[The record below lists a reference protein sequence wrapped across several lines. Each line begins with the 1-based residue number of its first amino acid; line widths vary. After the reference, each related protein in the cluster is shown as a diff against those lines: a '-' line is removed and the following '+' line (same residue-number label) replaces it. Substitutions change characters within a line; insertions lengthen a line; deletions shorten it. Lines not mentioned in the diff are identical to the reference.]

1 MTLALLYLNDQ
12 ALRLF
17 TETGEQRSESGYVQ
31 IDDNGLISGD
41 AARADAWLRPQF
53 SYNQHWRQLDQRPLK
68 KNLRW
73 ARSHAD
79 MAYAQLRQLL
89 HGIDQPQLVLGV
101 PASLDDSQLALLLG
115 LLKAQSV
122 EVCGIV
128 DNALLSAAPEHRAVL
143 ELQQHQ
149 SVISHLQRA
158 DGQLQVASHELLL
171 DLGALAIQRDVAR
184 HISDQLIA
192 DTRYDPLHSSASQQ
206 ALHDAL
212 PDWLARLAQQTEY
225 LTELPSPQGALA
237 LRLNRA
243 RLQGILA
250 PRTENLNRAL
260 QHHAANHLAIAP
272 ASELLATFSPNLSP
286 NLSPDLSGVTI
297 VGAADAARRGLAL
310 GRAWQRNPPPL
321 QRQQSL
327 AIALIDDRAGRP
339 SAARADSTAQAQT
352 DDGAATSIHLLYQN
366 RAWRLDQPLSI
377 SLAGD
382 QLAVAYG
389 QLASADI
396 TLIKDAQGL
405 RVIASSGAHEVQ
417 LPSRHKAG
425 EWLQLGASKVALIEV
440 VDA

>member
-1 MTLALLYLNDQ
+1 MTLALLHLNDQ

-73 ARSHAD
+73 ARNHAD

-122 EVCGIV
+122 RVCGIV
-128 DNALLSAAPEHRAVL
+128 DNALLSAAPEHRAIL

-158 DGQLQVASHELLL
+158 EGQLQVASHELLL

-225 LTELPSPQGALA
+225 MTELPSPQGALA

-243 RLQGILA
+243 RLQEILA
-250 PRTENLNRAL
+250 PRTENLKRAL
-260 QHHAANHLAIAP
+260 QHHTANHLAIAP
-272 ASELLATFSPNLSP
+272 ASELLATFSPSP
-286 NLSPDLSGVTI
+286 NLSGVTI
-297 VGAADAARRGLAL
+297 IGAVDAARRGLAL

-339 SAARADSTAQAQT
+339 SAVRANSTAQAQT
-352 DDGAATSIHLLYQN
+352 DDDVAAATHLLYQD

-396 TLIKDAQGL
+396 TLIKDARGL
-405 RVIASSGAHEVQ
+405 RVIANSGALEVQ

>member
-1 MTLALLYLNDQ
+1 LHLNDQ

-73 ARSHAD
+73 ARNHAD

-122 EVCGIV
+122 RVCGIV
-128 DNALLSAAPEHRAVL
+128 DNALLSAAPEHRAIL

-158 DGQLQVASHELLL
+158 EGQLQVASHELLL

-225 LTELPSPQGALA
+225 MTELPSPQGALA

-243 RLQGILA
+243 RLQEILA
-250 PRTENLNRAL
+250 PRTENLKRAL
-260 QHHAANHLAIAP
+260 QHHTANHLAIAP
-272 ASELLATFSPNLSP
+272 ASELLATFSPSP
-286 NLSPDLSGVTI
+286 NLSGVTI
-297 VGAADAARRGLAL
+297 IGAVDAARRGLAL

-339 SAARADSTAQAQT
+339 SAVRANSTAQAQT
-352 DDGAATSIHLLYQN
+352 DDDVAAATHLLYQD

-396 TLIKDAQGL
+396 TLIKDARGL
-405 RVIASSGAHEVQ
+405 RVIANSGALEVQ

>member
-1 MTLALLYLNDQ
+1 MTPALLHLNDQ

-122 EVCGIV
+122 RVCGIV

-260 QHHAANHLAIAP
+260 QHHTANHLAIAP
-272 ASELLATFSPNLSP
+272 ASELLATFSPN
-286 NLSPDLSGVTI
+286 LSGVTI

-339 SAARADSTAQAQT
+339 SAARANSTARAQT
-352 DDGAATSIHLLYQN
+352 DDDVAAATHLLYHN

-377 SLAGD
+377 SLAGT

-405 RVIASSGAHEVQ
+405 RVIASSGALEVQ
-417 LPSRHKAG
+417 LPTRHKAG

>member
-1 MTLALLYLNDQ
+1 MTLALLHLNDQ

-17 TETGEQRSESGYVQ
+17 TDTGEQRSESGYVQ

-73 ARSHAD
+73 ARNHAD

-122 EVCGIV
+122 RVCGIV
-128 DNALLSAAPEHRAVL
+128 DNALLSAAPEHRGVL

-212 PDWLARLAQQTEY
+212 PDWLACLAQQTEY
-225 LTELPSPQGALA
+225 MTELPSPQGALA

-243 RLQGILA
+243 RLQEILA
-250 PRTENLNRAL
+250 PRPANLNRAL

-272 ASELLATFSPNLSP
+272 ASELLATISPN
-286 NLSPDLSGVTI
+286 LSGVTI

-339 SAARADSTAQAQT
+339 SAARANSTAQAQT
-352 DDGAATSIHLLYQN
+352 DDDVAAATHLLYQD

-377 SLAGD
+377 SLCGD
-382 QLAVAYG
+382 QLAVTYG

-405 RVIASSGAHEVQ
+405 RVLASSGAFEVQ

-425 EWLQLGASKVALIEV
+425 EWLQLGASKIALIEV
-440 VDA
+440 VNA

>member
-1 MTLALLYLNDQ
+1 MTLALLHLNDQ

-17 TETGEQRSESGYVQ
+17 TETGEQRCESGYVQ

-79 MAYAQLRQLL
+79 MAYAQLRQIL
-89 HGIDQPQLVLGV
+89 HGIDQPQLVVGV

-122 EVCGIV
+122 RVCGIV
-128 DNALLSAAPEHRAVL
+128 DNALLSAAPEHRVVL
-143 ELQQHQ
+143 ELQHHQ
-149 SVISHLQRA
+149 SVISHLKRA
-158 DGQLQVASHELLL
+158 DGQLQVASHEQLL

-225 LTELPSPQGALA
+225 LAELPSPQGLLA
-237 LRLNRA
+237 LRLNRT
-243 RLQGILA
+243 RLQEILA
-250 PRTENLNRAL
+250 PRSENLNRAL

-272 ASELLATFSPNLSP
+272 ASELLATFILG
-286 NLSPDLSGVTI
+286 LSPDLNDVTI
-297 VGAADAARRGLAL
+297 TDAADAARRGLAL
-310 GRAWQRNPPPL
+310 GRAWQRDPPTL
-321 QRQQSL
+321 QRQQSV

-339 SAARADSTAQAQT
+339 SARRTDSTAQPQT
-352 DDGAATSIHLLYQN
+352 DNDAATTAHMLYKN
-366 RAWRLDQPLSI
+366 RAWRLDKPLSI
-377 SLAGD
+377 SLVGD
-382 QLAVAYG
+382 QLDVAYG

-405 RVIASSGAHEVQ
+405 RVIASNGTLEVQ
-417 LPSRHKAG
+417 LPTRHKAG

-440 VDA
+440 MDA

>member
-1 MTLALLYLNDQ
+1 MTPALLHLNDQ

-122 EVCGIV
+122 EVYGIV

-260 QHHAANHLAIAP
+260 QHHTANHLAIAP
-272 ASELLATFSPNLSP
+272 ASELLATFSPN
-286 NLSPDLSGVTI
+286 LSGVTI

-310 GRAWQRNPPPL
+310 GRAWQHNPPPL

-339 SAARADSTAQAQT
+339 SAARANSTARAQT
-352 DDGAATSIHLLYQN
+352 DDDVAAATHLLYHN

-377 SLAGD
+377 SLAGT

-405 RVIASSGAHEVQ
+405 RVLASSGAFEVQ

>member
-1 MTLALLYLNDQ
+1 MTLALLHLNDQ

-68 KNLRW
+68 KDLRW
-73 ARSHAD
+73 ARNHAD
-79 MAYAQLRQLL
+79 MAFAQLRQLL

-115 LLKAQSV
+115 LLKAQSA
-122 EVCGIV
+122 EVFGIV
-128 DNALLSAAPEHRAVL
+128 DNALLSAAPEHRVVL

-149 SVISHLQRA
+149 SVISHLQRT

-206 ALHDAL
+206 ALHDDL
-212 PDWLARLAQQTEY
+212 PEWLARLAQQTEY
-225 LTELPSPQGALA
+225 LTELPSPQGPLA

-243 RLQGILA
+243 RLQRLLA

-260 QHHAANHLAIAP
+260 QHQAANPLAIAP
-272 ASELLATFSPNLSP
+272 ASELLATFSPNLG
-286 NLSPDLSGVTI
+286 GVT
-297 VGAADAARRGLAL
+297 VVAAADAARRGLAL
-310 GRAWQRNPPPL
+310 GRAWLRNPPPL
-321 QRQQSL
+321 HRQQSL

-339 SAARADSTAQAQT
+339 SVARADSTAQPQT
-352 DDGAATSIHLLYQN
+352 DDDTATATHLLYQG

-377 SLAGD
+377 SLAED
-382 QLAVAYG
+382 QLDVAYG
-389 QLASADI
+389 HLASADVN
-396 TLIKDAQGL
+396 LIKDSQGL
-405 RVIASSGAHEVQ
+405 RVIASSGALEVQ
-417 LPSRHKAG
+417 LPNRHNAG

>member
-1 MTLALLYLNDQ
+1 MTLALLHLNDQ

-122 EVCGIV
+122 EVYGIV

-143 ELQQHQ
+143 ELQHHQ

-260 QHHAANHLAIAP
+260 QHHTANHLAIAP
-272 ASELLATFSPNLSP
+272 ASELLATFSPN
-286 NLSPDLSGVTI
+286 LSGVTI

-310 GRAWQRNPPPL
+310 GRAWQHNPPPL

-339 SAARADSTAQAQT
+339 SAARANSTARAQT
-352 DDGAATSIHLLYQN
+352 DDDVAAATHLLYHN

-382 QLAVAYG
+382 QLAIACG

-405 RVIASSGAHEVQ
+405 RVIASSGALEVQ
-417 LPSRHKAG
+417 LPTRHKAG

>member
-1 MTLALLYLNDQ
+1 MTLALLHLNDQ
-12 ALRLF
+12 ALRLC

-122 EVCGIV
+122 RVCGIV

-149 SVISHLQRA
+149 SVISHLKRA
-158 DGQLQVASHELLL
+158 DGHLQVASHELLL

-184 HISDQLIA
+184 HVSDQLIA

-225 LTELPSPQGALA
+225 LTELPSPQGLLA

-243 RLQGILA
+243 RLQEILA
-250 PRTENLNRAL
+250 PRSENLNRAL
-260 QHHAANHLAIAP
+260 QHHAANHLAVAP
-272 ASELLATFSPNLSP
+272 ASELLATFSLDLN
-286 NLSPDLSGVTI
+286 PDVTI
-297 VGAADAARRGLAL
+297 TDAANAARRGLAL
-310 GRAWQRNPPPL
+310 GRAWQRDPPTL

-327 AIALIDDRAGRP
+327 AIALIDDRARRP
-339 SAARADSTAQAQT
+339 SARRADSTAQPQT
-352 DDGAATSIHLLYQN
+352 DNDAATTTHLLYKN
-366 RAWRLDQPLSI
+366 FAWRLDQPLSI

-382 QLAVAYG
+382 QLDVAYG

-396 TLIKDAQGL
+396 TLIKDAQG
-405 RVIASSGAHEVQ
+405 
-417 LPSRHKAG
+417 
-425 EWLQLGASKVALIEV
+425 
-440 VDA
+440 

>member
-1 MTLALLYLNDQ
+1 MTFALLHLNDQ

-122 EVCGIV
+122 RVCGIV

-184 HISDQLIA
+184 HVSDQLIA

-243 RLQGILA
+243 RLQEILA
-250 PRTENLNRAL
+250 PRSENLNRAL
-260 QHHAANHLAIAP
+260 QHHAANHLAVAP
-272 ASELLATFSPNLSP
+272 ASELLATFSLDLN
-286 NLSPDLSGVTI
+286 PDVTI
-297 VGAADAARRGLAL
+297 TDAADAARRGLAL
-310 GRAWQRNPPPL
+310 GRAWQREPPTL

-327 AIALIDDRAGRP
+327 AIALIDDRAGRL
-339 SAARADSTAQAQT
+339 SARRADSTAQPQT
-352 DDGAATSIHLLYQN
+352 DNDAATTTHLLYKN

-382 QLAVAYG
+382 QLDVAYG

-405 RVIASSGAHEVQ
+405 RVIASNGALEVQ
-417 LPSRHKAG
+417 LPTHHKAG
-425 EWLQLGASKVALIEV
+425 EWLQLGASKVTLIEV
-440 VDA
+440 MNA